1 MNLKLNVEKNA
12 ASRLKYPADAGSVA
26 KDKRYKLGV
35 WLHGEYRQ
43 KSKKPRNAISGV

>member
-1 MNLKLNVEKNA
+1 MNLKLNVKENA
-12 ASRLKYPADAGSVA
+12 ASRLNFPVDTEPVA

-43 KSKKPRNAISGV
+43 KSKKPRNAVRVI

>member
-12 ASRLKYPADAGSVA
+12 ASRLKFPADAGPVA
-26 KDKRYKLGV
+26 KDMHYKLGV

-43 KSKKPRNAISGV
+43 KSKKPRYALRVV

>member
-1 MNLKLNVEKNA
+1 MNLKLNVKENA
-12 ASRLKYPADAGSVA
+12 ASRLNFPVDTEPVA

-43 KSKKPRNAISGV
+43 KSKKPKNALRGV

>member
-1 MNLKLNVEKNA
+1 MNLKLNVEENA
-12 ASRLKYPADAGSVA
+12 ASRLNFPVDTEPVA

-43 KSKKPRNAISGV
+43 KSKKPKNALRGV

>member
-1 MNLKLNVEKNA
+1 MNLKLNVKENA
-12 ASRLKYPADAGSVA
+12 ASRLNFPVDTGPVA

-43 KSKKPRNAISGV
+43 KSKKPKNALRGV